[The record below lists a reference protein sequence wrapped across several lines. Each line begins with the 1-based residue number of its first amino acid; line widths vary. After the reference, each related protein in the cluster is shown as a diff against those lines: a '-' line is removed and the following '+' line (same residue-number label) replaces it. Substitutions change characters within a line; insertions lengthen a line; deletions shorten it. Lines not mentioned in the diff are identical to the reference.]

1 MSLVLAASF
10 IDGREDLITAVGV
23 IVAALVLVALLDRIL
38 RRWSRTLTARMT
50 GGSEFSRATTTR
62 LAFARRLV
70 EALIVA
76 VAIAIALSQFGA
88 LDKLGTTILASSA
101 ITAAVVGFAARQ
113 TLANAIAGLLIAA
126 AQPVRVGDVVAV
138 EDFAGTVEEVGL
150 VYTALRTGSDS
161 RVVIPNERLVTAIV
175 RNDTLRS
182 PSVTPEATIWIDTGA
197 DTEAALAALG
207 SSGTTARISAMTAD
221 GIELLLAGAPVT
233 PSERLRREGELRREG
248 LAALRA
254 AGIR

>member
-1 MSLVLAASF
+1 MSPVPSF
-10 IDGREDLITAVGV
+10 IDGHEDLITAVGV
-23 IVAALVLVALLDRIL
+23 IVAALVVVALLDRLL
-38 RRWSRTLTARMT
+38 RRWSHAMTARMT
-50 GGSEFSRATTTR
+50 GGSEFSRATRTR

-70 EALIVA
+70 DALVILVA
-76 VAIAIALSQFGA
+76 LAIALSQFGA

-126 AQPVRVGDVVAV
+126 SQPVRVGDVVAV
-138 EDFAGTVEEVGL
+138 EEFAGTVEDVGL

-161 RVVIPNERLVTAIV
+161 RILIPNERLVTAIV

-182 PSVTPEATIWIDTGA
+182 PSVTAEATVWIAADA
-197 DTEAALAALG
+197 DTEAALAALAG
-207 SSGTTARISAMTAD
+207 IGTAARVTASTAE
-221 GIELLLAGAPVT
+221 GIELSVSGGPGAPGDRA
-233 PSERLRREGELRREG
+233 ERESELRRES
-248 LAALRA
+248 LAALRT